1 MTTNLTTTPNIAL
14 SDEEITHLEAL
25 LASPIFSKQAMG
37 LDEIQGFLC
46 AVISGPELITPAQ
59 WMPAV
64 LGNPKYESAAQETE
78 VNNLLMRFYGE
89 IVADLIAGEA
99 VGMLLHRDDGA
110 AEDDFDYETW
120 CQAYLDG
127 VDFSPTPWDEAGEE
141 DEINELL
148 FPISLL
154 AGEIEPKAL
163 KQIKPRDMVDLMI
176 ECRED
181 LPLLAVDVYKY
192 FLSLRTR
199 PPLVKIVSNKKPPKK
214 LH

>member
-1 MTTNLTTTPNIAL
+1 MTATPNIPL
-14 SDEEITHLEAL
+14 TDDEITLLESL
-25 LASPIFSKQAMG
+25 LASPIFAKQAMG

-46 AVISGPELITPAQ
+46 AVISGPELITPSQ

-64 LGNPKYESAAQETE
+64 LGNPKYETPEQAAQVTDF
-78 VNNLLMRFYGE
+78 LMRFYNE
-89 IVADLIAGEA
+89 IVTDLVAGEA
-99 VGMLLHRDDGA
+99 LGMLLHRDDGA

-127 VDFSPTPWDEAGEE
+127 VDFSPTPWDEAGDEA
-141 DEINELL
+141 EINELL

-163 KQIKPRDMVDLMI
+163 KQIKPRDMADLMI

-181 LPLLAVDVYKY
+181 LPLLAIDIYKY

-199 PPLVKIVSNKKPPKK
+199 PPLGKIVADKKSPKK

>member
-1 MTTNLTTTPNIAL
+1 MTDTPNIPL
-14 SDEEITHLEAL
+14 TDDEITHLEAL

-46 AVISGPELITPAQ
+46 ALISGPELITPSL
-59 WMPAV
+59 WMPAI
-64 LGNPKYESAAQETE
+64 LGNPKYENAAQATE
-78 VNNLLMRFYGE
+78 VTNFLMRFYNE
-89 IVADLIAGEA
+89 IVADLVAGEA
-99 VGMLLHRDDGA
+99 LGMLLHRDDGA

-120 CQAYLDG
+120 CLAYLDG
-127 VDFSPTPWDEAGEE
+127 VEFSPVPWDEAGDEA
-141 DEINELL
+141 EINELL

-163 KQIKPRDMVDLMI
+163 KQIKPRDMADLMI

-181 LPLLAVDVYKY
+181 LPLLVVDIYKY
-192 FLSLRTR
+192 FLSLRMR
-199 PPLVKIVSNKKPPKK
+199 PPLRKITTEKKPPKK